1 MAKKIVFTEKAS
13 KPIGPYSQA
22 VIIGNLVFI
31 SGQIPID
38 QKTSKVIRGGIEE
51 QTIQVLENLKTI
63 LESIELKLINVV
75 KVSIFLSDLNLF
87 QSFNNVYSKYFEA
100 STPARTTV
108 QVGLLDGV
116 LIELDA
122 IAEKS

>member
-75 KVSIFLSDLNLF
+75 TVSIFLSDLNLF

>member
-1 MAKKIVFTEKAS
+1 MSKKIVFTEKAP

-22 VIIGNLVFI
+22 VITGNLVFI

-38 QKTSKVIRGGIEE
+38 PKTSKVIKGGIEE

-63 LESIELKLINVV
+63 LESIKLKLINMV

-87 QSFNNVYSKYFEA
+87 QSFNKVYSKYFEA
-100 STPARTTV
+100 NPPARTTV
-108 QVGLLDGV
+108 QAGLLDGV

>member
-1 MAKKIVFTEKAS
+1 MSKKIVFTEKAP

-22 VIIGNLVFI
+22 VITGNLVFI

-87 QSFNNVYSKYFEA
+87 QSFNKVYSKYFEA

>member
-1 MAKKIVFTEKAS
+1 M
-13 KPIGPYSQA
+13 
-22 VIIGNLVFI
+22 
-31 SGQIPID
+31 
-38 QKTSKVIRGGIEE
+38 
-51 QTIQVLENLKTI
+51 
-63 LESIELKLINVV
+63 V